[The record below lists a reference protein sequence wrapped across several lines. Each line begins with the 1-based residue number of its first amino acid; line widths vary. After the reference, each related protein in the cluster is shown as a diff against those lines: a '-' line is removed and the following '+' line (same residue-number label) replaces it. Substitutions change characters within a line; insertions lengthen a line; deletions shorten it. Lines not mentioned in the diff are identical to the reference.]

1 MRRILANSL
10 LFAAAV
16 AVGAIG
22 IEAGYRYWLTQ
33 KFSHA
38 AFPISTVPRFFVVED
53 ERSRQAG
60 DGIFVPDLDIPYRH
74 FGADNRL
81 LFESRIR
88 TNNLGYR
95 AERNW
100 SIQKAPGEFRI
111 AVIGDSMTAGVMS
124 DQAWTET
131 TERALNA
138 SPRFLQVLNAR
149 RVTVMNF
156 GVVGAGFDTMAQV
169 AMDHSRRF
177 NPDFTVV
184 SFIGPDIFRPR
195 LNIEP
200 LLDPGPLPR
209 IYQRAVDISAEGLS
223 AQTLAVC
230 TAEPVALGLPHCR
243 PSTILR
249 VDDAI
254 ALDPSRLQQAKL
266 ALSRGILG
274 GEIWRSTRSYALDAA
289 LGRPFRLVDNDPF
302 ATSETE
308 EQMVR
313 RSAASIARLRRA
325 APEALFLYN
334 PTVTELLER
343 THRPALADNLRQAA
357 NLPLVWMGERLPQ
370 ASPEEIRTWFNLPH
384 DTHFSNRG
392 AEIYGFH
399 AAEAIARRI
408 LTGQP

>member
-1 MRRILANSL
+1 MRHVLANSL
-10 LFAAAV
+10 LLAAAV

-22 IEAGYRYWLTQ
+22 IEAGYRFWLTH

-53 ERSRQAG
+53 ERPRQAG

-88 TNNLGYR
+88 TNSLGYR

-100 SIQKAPGEFRI
+100 PIQKAPGEFRI

-124 DQAWTET
+124 DQAWTEA

-138 SPRFLQVLNAR
+138 SPRFLHVLNAR

-169 AMDHSRRF
+169 ATDHARRF

-223 AQTLAVC
+223 VQTLAVC

-243 PSTILR
+243 PSTVLR
-249 VDDAI
+249 VDESV
-254 ALDPSRLQQAKL
+254 ALDPARLQQAKL

-274 GEIWRSTRSYALDAA
+274 GEVWRSMRSYALDAA
-289 LGRPFRLVDNDPF
+289 LGRPFRLSDNDPF
-302 ATSETE
+302 TTSETE

-313 RSAASIARLRRA
+313 RSAASIARLRRS
-325 APEALFLYN
+325 APDALFLYN

-343 THRPALADNLRQAA
+343 THRPALAENLRQAA

-370 ASPEEIRTWFNLPH
+370 ASAEEIRAWFNLPH

>member
-1 MRRILANSL
+1 MRRILANIAL
-10 LFAAAV
+10 VLAAV
-16 AVGAIG
+16 TIGAIG
-22 IEAGYRYWLTQ
+22 IEAAYRLWLTRQ
-33 KFSHA
+33 FSHA
-38 AFPISTVPRFFVVED
+38 AFPISTVARFFVVED
-53 ERSRQAG
+53 ERPRKTG
-60 DGIFVPDLDIPYRH
+60 DGLFVPDLDLRYRH
-74 FGADNRL
+74 FGADSRL

-95 AERNW
+95 AELAW
-100 SIQKAPGEFRI
+100 QVQKPPGEYRV

-124 DQAWTET
+124 DRAWTET
-131 TERALNA
+131 AERVLNA
-138 SPRFLQVLNAR
+138 SPRFLQAINAR
-149 RVTVMNF
+149 RVAVMNF

-169 AMDHSRRF
+169 ALDHARRF
-177 NPDFTVV
+177 SPDFTVV

-223 AQTLAVC
+223 VQTLAVC

-249 VDDAI
+249 VDDDV
-254 ALDPSRLQQAKL
+254 ALDPSRLQAAKL
-266 ALSRGILG
+266 ILSRGILG
-274 GEIWRSTRSYALDAA
+274 GEIWRSSRSYALDAA
-289 LGRPFRLVDNDPF
+289 RGLPFRLTDNDPF
-302 ATSETE
+302 ATTETP

-313 RSAASIARLRRA
+313 RSAASIARLRRT

-343 THRPALADNLRQAA
+343 THRPALAESLRQVAD
-357 NLPLVWMGERLPQ
+357 LPLVWMGERLPQ
-370 ASPEEIRTWFNLPH
+370 APATEIQSWFNLPH

-392 AEIYGFH
+392 AEVYGFH
-399 AAEAIARRI
+399 AAEAIARRL